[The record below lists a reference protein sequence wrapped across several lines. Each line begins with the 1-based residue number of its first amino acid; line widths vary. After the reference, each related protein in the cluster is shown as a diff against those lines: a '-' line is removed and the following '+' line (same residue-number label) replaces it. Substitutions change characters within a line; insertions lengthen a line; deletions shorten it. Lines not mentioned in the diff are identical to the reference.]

1 MRKVITISI
10 PEPCHEDWN
19 KMTPKDKGRH
29 CAVCDKT
36 VVDFSKQT
44 DEQII
49 KSLEFKGNLCGR
61 FKTEQVDRDIVL
73 ARKNK
78 NNYLSWAASGLFAF
92 LAIGNQYMY
101 AQGAPKSIRT
111 ETTINP
117 VINGRI
123 ATSIL
128 AKHKIYGKVTE
139 ADLGTPMA
147 GVSIVVKSTNQKIE
161 TDFDGKYTIEVKK
174 GEILI
179 FSYLGFI
186 SQEIKV
192 ENTKHIDIKLQTNEM
207 EILGEVSVVVG
218 GIKVYNHNTPT
229 DPISINNQLTNDSKK
244 RTTIGK
250 FFYRIKRL
258 FDKK

>member
-19 KMTPKDKGRH
+19 TMTPQTQGRH

-49 KSLEFKGNLCGR
+49 TALETNSHLCGR
-61 FKTEQVDRDIVL
+61 FKTEQIDRDMVL

-78 NNYLSWAASGLFAF
+78 NNYISWVASGLLAF
-92 LAIGNQYMY
+92 LAIGNQSIY
-101 AQGAPKSIRT
+101 AQGKPNSNLT
-111 ETTINP
+111 ETTIRP
-117 VINGRI
+117 TIGGKI

-128 AKHKIYGKVTE
+128 VKQKIYGMVTE
-139 ADLGTPMA
+139 AERGKPLV

-161 TDFDGKYTIEVKK
+161 TDFDGKYTIAVKK
-174 GEILI
+174 DETLI
-179 FSYLGFI
+179 FSFLGYI

-192 ENTKHIDIKLQTNEM
+192 KNAKHINIKLQSNEL
-207 EILGEVSVVVG
+207 EILGEVNVVAG
-218 GIKVYNHNTPT
+218 GIRVYDHNTPT
-229 DPISINNQLTNDSKK
+229 HALSENNQVQNGSKK

-250 FFYRIKRL
+250 FFYGIKRL
-258 FDKK
+258 FSKK